1 MKFQKNR
8 LAKIFAPLLLLI
20 GLQVSLPNAAHAAAF
35 TISASSG
42 TASVGTYYA
51 GYTVTSSNFGGG
63 TNYTIDQSA
72 ALTTSGLTF
81 NAIDGTLSGIPA
93 ATLAATMFTI
103 TEFSFL
109 FGFQTQTFTLTI
121 NAATTPIFNLSSSSE
136 VATAGTAITGYTIAS
151 LGTHITGYSIAP
163 TVGNGL
169 SFDTSTGL
177 LSGTPLAAQSLIT
190 YTITATDGVNTA
202 FQGFDLT
209 VNAAVPTTPAFTL
222 SSVSES
228 AFVGS
233 PIVGYN
239 INSTGDAITSFSIGP
254 SVAGTG
260 LSFSTITGLLSG
272 TPSNTGAG
280 NSYSITAH
288 DAGGHTA
295 MQNFI
300 LLVSTPLPT
309 TPAFTLSHSTESVT
323 VGSPVVGY
331 TINST
336 GDLITGYAVSPAL
349 PLAPAVTNGLSFD
362 PSTGLIS
369 GTPTLAATGIY
380 TITASDAG
388 AHTAIQTYSLT
399 VNSATPPLT
408 IYPKQTDSVLSLA
421 PSELPANKSV
431 LLAIS
436 GNFPVPLTAIYL
448 NNQPLALND
457 HSQINESTY
466 LVTIPAQ
473 QPNSLAILD
482 FYDGQAPLIKSWIL
496 SVQAATTLPLPII
509 KIISPVAPQILK
521 GAVGVKFSEAIKAT
535 STTYAGGVDPV
546 AYSITSGVLPDGL
559 KLNDDGT
566 ITGTPTSSGVSTLT
580 AGVTDSTDPSVSA
593 EVKFEIDIS
602 APLALTAT
610 QSGVVIP
617 EKKVIEVIGD
627 QTVDPIQLA
636 TTGAI
641 GDATITFD
649 PSTPVP
655 DWISFNVD
663 SNTLDVNNEFG
674 NLNSSSTIL
683 SITFIATD
691 SANSPQTA
699 KVTLNFELIPLLSQP
714 ISLGLEFATP
724 GEHISIDL
732 SDEFQGGKAPITFAV
747 TSGKLPE
754 GITLSNSGTLSGTI
768 KSAGDYKFTITATD
782 SAEPSQT
789 ISSDYYVVSFKPIN
803 S

>member
-1 MKFQKNR
+1 
-8 LAKIFAPLLLLI
+8 
-20 GLQVSLPNAAHAAAF
+20 
-35 TISASSG
+35 
-42 TASVGTYYA
+42 
-51 GYTVTSSNFGGG
+51 
-63 TNYTIDQSA
+63 
-72 ALTTSGLTF
+72 
-81 NAIDGTLSGIPA
+81 
-93 ATLAATMFTI
+93 
-103 TEFSFL
+103 
-109 FGFQTQTFTLTI
+109 
-121 NAATTPIFNLSSSSE
+121 
-136 VATAGTAITGYTIAS
+136 
-151 LGTHITGYSIAP
+151 
-163 TVGNGL
+163 
-169 SFDTSTGL
+169 
-177 LSGTPLAAQSLIT
+177 
-190 YTITATDGVNTA
+190 
-202 FQGFDLT
+202 
-209 VNAAVPTTPAFTL
+209 
-222 SSVSES
+222 
-228 AFVGS
+228 
-233 PIVGYN
+233 
-239 INSTGDAITSFSIGP
+239 
-254 SVAGTG
+254 
-260 LSFSTITGLLSG
+260 
-272 TPSNTGAG
+272 
-280 NSYSITAH
+280 
-288 DAGGHTA
+288 
-295 MQNFI
+295 
-300 LLVSTPLPT
+300 
-309 TPAFTLSHSTESVT
+309 
-323 VGSPVVGY
+323 
-331 TINST
+331 
-336 GDLITGYAVSPAL
+336 
-349 PLAPAVTNGLSFD
+349 
-362 PSTGLIS
+362 
-369 GTPTLAATGIY
+369 
-380 TITASDAG
+380 
-388 AHTAIQTYSLT
+388 
-399 VNSATPPLT
+399 
-408 IYPKQTDSVLSLA
+408 
-421 PSELPANKSV
+421 
-431 LLAIS
+431 
-436 GNFPVPLTAIYL
+436 
-448 NNQPLALND
+448 
-457 HSQINESTY
+457 
-466 LVTIPAQ
+466 
-473 QPNSLAILD
+473 
-482 FYDGQAPLIKSWIL
+482 
-496 SVQAATTLPLPII
+496 LPII

-593 EVKFEIDIS
+593 EIKFEIDIS